1 MQKFCLENINYF
13 KILIIVLIIDFF
25 LHDSLFKNIGDIKHR
40 LTFNFINYPVIS
52 LVMLLIIIVLNKD
65 KDINHFKKLFSKKYF
80 NKYKSLMSEE
90 GYNRMI
96 KYINNY
102 VEDIC
107 YLHYT
112 KLVPNVYIYSML
124 SLEGLQN
131 IETCTKIIL
140 KNNIVGDFVECG
152 VWRGGTG
159 IIIKKLLQKYHNNDK
174 KIYLLDSY
182 EGMENLE
189 NSSTVT
195 EKDKLDE
202 LCSYILNDAEKYFGR
217 KLIETNYDEVKNN
230 LIHFN
235 CFDKN
240 VILLKG
246 WFNDQFPFD
255 NVKTISLLRLDCD
268 YYYPTK
274 ICLEKLYNKV
284 SKGGFIILDEYY
296 LEFMGE
302 KNAVDEF
309 RSKNNITSKII
320 PVNNNIAYWVKE

>member
-1 MQKFCLENINYF
+1 MEENGLRNINYIN
-13 KILIIVLIIDFF
+13 ILIIVLLIDLFI
-25 LHDSLFKNIGDIKHR
+25 HDSLFKNVGDIKDK
-40 LTFNFINYPVIS
+40 LTFNYINYPIIS
-52 LVMLLIIIVLNKD
+52 LVMLLIIVLFNKD
-65 KDINHFKKLFSKKYF
+65 KDINYFKKLFEVKYF
-80 NKYKSLMSEE
+80 NKYKSLMNED
-90 GYNRMI
+90 GYNKMI

-102 VEDIC
+102 VQDIC

-112 KLVPNVYIYSML
+112 KLVPNIYIYSML
-124 SLEGLQN
+124 SLEGLEN
-131 IETCTKIIL
+131 IEMCTDIIL
-140 KNNIVGDFVECG
+140 KNNIIGDFVECG

-159 IIIKKLLQKYHNNDK
+159 IIIKKLLQKYNNNEK

-189 NSSTVT
+189 KSNTIT
-195 EKDKLDE
+195 EKDKLDQI
-202 LCSYILNDAEKYFGR
+202 CSYILNDVEQYFGK

-230 LIHFN
+230 LIYFD

-255 NVKTISLLRLDCD
+255 NINTISLLRLDCD

-274 ICLEKLYNKV
+274 ICLEKLYKKV

-309 RSKNNITSKII
+309 RSKYNITNKII
-320 PVNNNIAYWVKE
+320 PVNNNIAYWIKE